1 MEEYEV
7 QQVLDE
13 LESTNGSGTW
23 HITLLIR
30 PDSNLND
37 MRGRIR
43 QEVSEAQNIKSDDTQ
58 QRVESSLNKISSA
71 LSSYSQTPESG
82 LAVFASPDDV
92 TVLDALPESVPENLY
107 HCGKEFVTDPI
118 REQFSVSGVYG
129 LIIIERGEASL
140 GVLKNGRITESYNKQ
155 SGVMG
160 KTRAGGQSAQRFAR
174 ERERQKHEFFE
185 SIADTAQS
193 MFEGHDIDGV
203 ALGGT
208 THTVGEFED
217 YLWHNVNLIGKY
229 PVEYANTEALE
240 DLVEQALDQLEEAAS
255 ADAIDAVSEFFKGL
269 RDGMSE
275 YGPEQVERAL
285 EMGAV
290 NTLLLSTKLDSE
302 RIREL
307 ERLADQRGSEVVV
320 FTPSFEEGERFQKL
334 TDGVGA
340 TLRFQV

>member
-1 MEEYEV
+1 MSAFPLLVTSPVAMTMFDFVFIVPPAMIRASSGGIEV
-7 QQVLDE
+7 LPVDVPSMSFTRYVCDE
-13 LESTNGSGTW
+13 AVF
-23 HITLLIR
+23 R
-30 PDSNLND
+30 
-37 MRGRIR
+37 
-43 QEVSEAQNIKSDDTQ
+43 
-58 QRVESSLNKISSA
+58 ISS
-71 LSSYSQTPESG
+71 PG
-82 LAVFASPDDV
+82 SPITDPIV
-92 TVLDALPESVPENLY
+92 AKSV
-107 HCGKEFVTDPI
+107 VTDPI

-185 SIADTAQS
+185 SIANTAQS

-307 ERLADQRGSEVVV
+307 ERLADQRGSGVVV

>member
-13 LESTNGSGTW
+13 LESTHGSGTW

-30 PDSNLND
+30 PGSNLSN
-37 MRGRIR
+37 MRARIN

-58 QRVESSLNKISSA
+58 QRVESSLNKIDNA
-71 LSSYSQTPESG
+71 LSNYRQTPESG
-82 LAVFASPDDV
+82 LAVFSSPDDV

-107 HCGKEFVTDPI
+107 HCGKDFVTDPI

-174 ERERQKHEFFE
+174 ERERQKHEFFLDIAE
-185 SIADTAQS
+185 SAKH
-193 MFEGHDIDGV
+193 MFKGHDVDGV

-217 YLWHNVNLIGKY
+217 YLWHDVNVIGTY
-229 PVEYANTEALE
+229 PVEYANKEALE
-240 DLVEQALDQLEEAAS
+240 DLVEQALDELEEAAS
-255 ADAIDAVSEFFKGL
+255 ADAIDAVSRFFKGL
-269 RDGMSE
+269 RNNGSE

-290 NTLLLSTKLDSE
+290 NTLLLSTELDSE
-302 RIREL
+302 RIREFEKL
-307 ERLADQRGSEVVV
+307 AERRGSEVVV

-334 TDGVGA
+334 TNGVGA